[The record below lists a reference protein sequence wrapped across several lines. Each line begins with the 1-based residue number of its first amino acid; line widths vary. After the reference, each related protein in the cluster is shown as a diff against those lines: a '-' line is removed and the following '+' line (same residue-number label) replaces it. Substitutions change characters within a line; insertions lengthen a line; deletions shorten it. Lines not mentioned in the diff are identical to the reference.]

1 MSWWIVNYIPS
12 WVLLTCLI
20 VLIAG
25 GAVLIQRYVRRRFP
39 ALKG

>member
-12 WVLLTCLI
+12 WVLLTGLI

-25 GAVLIQRYVRRRFP
+25 GAALLQR
-39 ALKG
+39 